1 MLALTMA
8 GVGSAS
14 AAVPTS
20 MVVEGFLNSTGGGAA
35 ADGVYDVTFA
45 IYNVQSGGSAAWSE
59 GPLKVAVK
67 GGQFT
72 HAMGASKAIS
82 AATLDKLTKAWLELK
97 IGADP
102 ALPRQALRSVAYAV
116 LANTAKSLAC
126 SGCVKGGSIASG
138 TLGADKVGF
147 TFAGAK
153 TKGGPAN
160 VALDLQCTGCVG
172 VSELKIDKD
181 LDLGG
186 NALKAKAVV
195 AASISATTFQGD
207 GSKLTGIKTP
217 AGECKVAGEVVKGIN
232 PDGSLKCVKAMDPKA
247 LPADGIDEISNSL
260 IHNQFQNSDCIAK
273 PVLIKDNNPIG
284 VSAELT
290 FGDYGLSQKL
300 DVLIDL
306 KNSDLTSVTIK
317 LWDPANTEYL
327 LWDKTAKGSSLS
339 GVWPSK
345 TKVLKGDL
353 TKWVG
358 KNPKGKWRVQVIDQK
373 FLNNGNDGAVNKFC
387 VNIQTLSNKKI
398 KIQGD
403 LLVKDKLK
411 GVDSDTITLA
421 GGIQVGDDT
430 APCNASKKGTLRYNS
445 GYIQFCN
452 GSSWSGAM
460 NGSRATY
467 RWNVFDTYANG
478 HMGWLMNND
487 SNIYGGIHPS
497 QWTDGNYRAQHLSA
511 NTNLLMSLFSRKGY
525 AKWNAMIA
533 SEVYH
538 MYSSTSGR
546 VAVALFRVRNNTNSN
561 ITWKPHWKYSAYT
574 GWSES
579 AGVAIN
585 GSNVWNGN
593 CGGGTCSRQESISI
607 PKNRTSTVIF
617 TSTSN
622 TNWNWWGSLQLR
634 ATVLG
639 FYNNALKLPSGL
651 EFVDDLETKADNWSN

>member
-232 PDGSLKCVKAMDPKA
+232 PDGTLKCVKAMDPKA
-247 LPADGIDEISNSL
+247 LPADGIDEISNNL
-260 IHNQFQNSDCIAK
+260 IHNQFQNTDCITK
-273 PVLIKDNNPIG
+273 SVPLNDNNPVG
-284 VSAELT
+284 VSSELI
-290 FGDYGLSQKL
+290 FGNYGLAQKL
-300 DVLIDL
+300 DVHIDVS
-306 KNSDLTSVTIK
+306 NSDLKTVIVK
-317 LWDPANTEYL
+317 LWDPNNVEYL
-327 LWDKTAKGSSLS
+327 LWDKSGAGTKLS

-345 TKVLKGDL
+345 TKTLKGDL
-353 TKWVG
+353 TKWVN
-358 KNPKGKWRVQVIDQK
+358 KNPKGKWRIQVIDGK
-373 FLNNGNDGAVNKFC
+373 YLNNGNDGAVTKFC
-387 VNIQTLSNKKI
+387 VNIQTLSNQKVEV
-398 KIQGD
+398 QGD
-403 LLVKDKLK
+403 LIVGTDKIARTLHVK
-411 GVDSDTITLA
+411 GNTILA
-421 GGIQVGDDT
+421 GSLKVGKDAAKCT
-430 APCNASKKGTLRYNS
+430 AAKDGTLRYDSKYGLQVCQRSLNKSNKISKWLWVVARSSRIMWSGGCSKQGNGGGWRNYCLNATDFNNADDYISISASNGVVTIKTS
-445 GYIQFCN
+445 GYYRINYF
-452 GSSWSGAM
+452 AM
-460 NGSRATY
+460 QHGCATK
-467 RWNVFDTYANG
+467 
-478 HMGWLMNND
+478 H
-487 SNIYGGIHPS
+487 
-497 QWTDGNYRAQHLSA
+497 QQ
-511 NTNLLMSLFSRKGY
+511 LL
-525 AKWNAMIA
+525 
-533 SEVYH
+533 
-538 MYSSTSGR
+538 
-546 VAVALFRVRNNTNSN
+546 
-561 ITWKPHWKYSAYT
+561 
-574 GWSES
+574 
-579 AGVAIN
+579 IN
-585 GSNVWNGN
+585 GSAKHYGYEHNHDHSWHNSYIDYLWPLREGDTFYVRYYANSCNPYGYHSWNG
-593 CGGGTCSRQESISI
+593 GASHSRTQIEYMG
-607 PKNRTSTVIF
+607 PL
-617 TSTSN
+617 SN
-622 TNWNWWGSLQLR
+622 
-634 ATVLG
+634 
-639 FYNNALKLPSGL
+639 
-651 EFVDDLETKADNWSN
+651 